1 MIVIQTL
8 LVYILLSIF
17 VVFFCYVSAKQ
28 KREKWMYIAIAIYAL
43 VFGFRYGVG
52 VDFISYKEIYECI
65 LAGRPSY
72 YEFEPGFMFF
82 IYLLTDMGFPS
93 EIFFML
99 IAFFQ
104 IFFVFKGIDNKD
116 IYPYLA
122 FTFMAGCVWLTY
134 SNGLRQQL
142 VFCIFVYTLHFIKER
157 KWIAYYSIIA
167 ICTTIHDSAWLMMIL
182 YPILVYREE
191 WIKNIKLQYILL
203 AISLA
208 VMNINI
214 IGEVTARF
222 GGLIESLGYAHYV
235 DDTNIANETYSN
247 LLYKETE
254 WGIGAFV
261 ILFINIFLIFWSNK
275 IKGYYNSKFL
285 TYSYNLFFI
294 GVLWTYVFNNSS
306 IFSRINYY
314 FIGFQYI
321 IAAYTLM
328 YLIRTKK
335 KQASII
341 MIILYLLLFVGYMYK
356 METNTTMFLFNW
368 QDELFYLK
376 KML

>member
-1 MIVIQTL
+1 M
-8 LVYILLSIF
+8 
-17 VVFFCYVSAKQ
+17 
-28 KREKWMYIAIAIYAL
+28 
-43 VFGFRYGVG
+43 
-52 VDFISYKEIYECI
+52 
-65 LAGRPSY
+65 
-72 YEFEPGFMFF
+72 
-82 IYLLTDMGFPS
+82 
-93 EIFFML
+93 
-99 IAFFQ
+99 
-104 IFFVFKGIDNKD
+104 
-116 IYPYLA
+116 
-122 FTFMAGCVWLTY
+122 
-134 SNGLRQQL
+134 
-142 VFCIFVYTLHFIKER
+142 
-157 KWIAYYSIIA
+157 
-167 ICTTIHDSAWLMMIL
+167 
-182 YPILVYREE
+182 
-191 WIKNIKLQYILL
+191 
-203 AISLA
+203 
-208 VMNINI
+208 
-214 IGEVTARF
+214 
-222 GGLIESLGYAHYV
+222 
-235 DDTNIANETYSN
+235 DDTNIANETYAN

>member
-134 SNGLRQQL
+134 SNGLRQ
-142 VFCIFVYTLHFIKER
+142 
-157 KWIAYYSIIA
+157 
-167 ICTTIHDSAWLMMIL
+167 
-182 YPILVYREE
+182 
-191 WIKNIKLQYILL
+191 
-203 AISLA
+203 
-208 VMNINI
+208 
-214 IGEVTARF
+214 
-222 GGLIESLGYAHYV
+222 
-235 DDTNIANETYSN
+235 
-247 LLYKETE
+247 
-254 WGIGAFV
+254 
-261 ILFINIFLIFWSNK
+261 
-275 IKGYYNSKFL
+275 
-285 TYSYNLFFI
+285 
-294 GVLWTYVFNNSS
+294 
-306 IFSRINYY
+306 
-314 FIGFQYI
+314 
-321 IAAYTLM
+321 
-328 YLIRTKK
+328 
-335 KQASII
+335 
-341 MIILYLLLFVGYMYK
+341 
-356 METNTTMFLFNW
+356 
-368 QDELFYLK
+368 
-376 KML
+376 